1 MPIHPLGPHLLGS
14 FITLLMKIQEKCDNI
29 RRERASRQRILIL
42 HKIHVVINT
51 FSASIWSEIKI
62 EEEDAAKQV
71 IIVFILRVIRI
82 TDRVRELSLD
92 ILDQ

>member
-1 MPIHPLGPHLLGS
+1 
-14 FITLLMKIQEKCDNI
+14 
-29 RRERASRQRILIL
+29 LIL

-92 ILDQ
+92 IFDPLDAGDSVTHVSGLH